1 MYSVERT
8 ANSEEEEKKE
18 EGREGRKVQVGVGL
32 ESVYGNAKSKV
43 AKSTKHYNNRRTG
56 VSPVYFLR

>member
-1 MYSVERT
+1 VKKKK
-8 ANSEEEEKKE
+8 KKE